1 MFFFGVE
8 QEAGARF
15 NDDPQV
21 EFVQELA
28 EAEEVGGLAGEW
40 ITVVA
45 IQRECHAGIAAIS
58 NNLQRLTELVMRK
71 AVGVITETQIHLA
84 PHWENYRGFGRFTS
98 EMNGR
103 CFRVPNIIALGGGL
117 PTPPVVRPKV
127 FRYVPDGETWRS
139 RETARS
145 GDRRRTAV
153 LFGSLILLLLTGLPV
168 FALTRPGELAPAVP
182 TGGESIGQR
191 DPTRAAIYQGRGIE
205 LVNAGKFEPALDQFR
220 RALACEPANP
230 NALINAA
237 YCLDRLGRYED
248 AIEELRRAE
257 KINPTNPMIFINWG
271 NSLINLKR
279 YADALEPLQRARD
292 LDGSNQLVRLN
303 LAAAFANS
311 GQPEKALPELAG
323 AAKINSNNP
332 TVFSNW
338 ALILVG
344 LGRSADAIEKYRQA
358 SALDTNNPAL
368 LLNQAVLEEKIGR
381 HLAAAQTL
389 EKAAQLDP
397 KNATITFNLAVV
409 LTAAGESAR
418 AIAAYDRAIALDPKN
433 ISAYY
438 NCAALHER
446 TGDLAG
452 AIAKIEAALRMDPGN
467 ATLTDILT
475 RLQATRDKRGGVI
488 PILPGATLQ

>member
-15 NDDPQV
+15 NDNPQM
-21 EFVQELA
+21 EFVQELT
-28 EAEEVGGLAGEW
+28 EAEEVGGLAGKW
-40 ITVVA
+40 ITVMA
-45 IQRECHAGIAAIS
+45 IQRECHAGIAAIG
-58 NNLQRLTELVMRK
+58 NDLQRLTELVMRK

-84 PHWENYRGFGRFTS
+84 PHWENYRGFARFTS
-98 EMNGR
+98 EMNGH
-103 CFRVPNIIALGGGL
+103 CLIAPNKTALGAGL
-117 PTPPVVRPKV
+117 PTPHPVGPKV
-127 FRYVPDGETWRS
+127 FRYVLDGETWRS
-139 RETARS
+139 GETARS
-145 GDRRRTAV
+145 GDRSRTAV
-153 LFGSLILLLLTGLPV
+153 LLGSLILWLLTGLP
-168 FALTRPGELAPAVP
+168 AAAVTGPVDSDPILP
-182 TGGESIGQR
+182 TIAQSIGQR
-191 DPTRAAIYQGRGIE
+191 DPIRAARYQGRGIE
-205 LVNAGKFEPALDQFR
+205 LVNAGKFESALDQFR
-220 RALACEPANP
+220 RALACEPVNP

-311 GQPEKALPELAG
+311 GQPEKALPELSG

-332 TVFSNW
+332 TVFINW
-338 ALILVG
+338 ALILAG

-358 SALDTNNPAL
+358 SDLDTNNPVI
-368 LLNQAVLEEKIGR
+368 LLNRAVLEEKIGR

-397 KNATITFNLAVV
+397 KNATIVLNLAIV
-409 LTAAGESAR
+409 LTTAGESAR
-418 AIAAYDRAIALDPKN
+418 AIAAYDRVIALDPKN
-433 ISAYY
+433 VNAYY

-446 TGDLAG
+446 AGDLAG
-452 AIAKIEAALRMDPGN
+452 AIAKIEAALRIDPGN
-467 ATLTDILT
+467 AMLADILT
-475 RLQATRDKRGGVI
+475 RLQAIRDKRGGVI